1 MSIFLDFVAPTV
13 KAFFLFMTFDF
24 VKVTIK
30 SRFCV
35 GSTINFVHYVEKE
48 VCVYGLTLFVKYYWC
63 PIRCWKHLIPLTHT
77 KRSAERG
84 GERSPNT
91 AWMERKE
98 SEDTDRLY
106 PRFFV

>member
-35 GSTINFVHYVEKE
+35 GSTINFVHYVDVSQGCISLKA
-48 VCVYGLTLFVKYYWC
+48 Y
-63 PIRCWKHLIPLTHT
+63 
-77 KRSAERG
+77 
-84 GERSPNT
+84 
-91 AWMERKE
+91 
-98 SEDTDRLY
+98 TDRFNY
-106 PRFFV
+106 GKRRQTVW

>member
-35 GSTINFVHYVEKE
+35 GSTINVVHYVDFFAN
-48 VCVYGLTLFVKYYWC
+48 YTSILTICFIGNQIVG
-63 PIRCWKHLIPLTHT
+63 T
-77 KRSAERG
+77 
-84 GERSPNT
+84 
-91 AWMERKE
+91 
-98 SEDTDRLY
+98 
-106 PRFFV
+106 F

>member
-35 GSTINFVHYVEKE
+35 GSTINFVHYVNYTIWHYAKRYN
-48 VCVYGLTLFVKYYWC
+48 CYM
-63 PIRCWKHLIPLTHT
+63 LII
-77 KRSAERG
+77 
-84 GERSPNT
+84 ND
-91 AWMERKE
+91 M
-98 SEDTDRLY
+98 
-106 PRFFV
+106 